1 MNDLHLMPHQE
12 DALIGKG
19 ETITDMR
26 RAEKKETFLKKVERM
41 RRNGINKTSE
51 GQIHRRS

>member
-1 MNDLHLMPHQE
+1 MPHQK
-12 DALIGKG
+12 DALIDKG

-26 RAEKKETFLKKVERM
+26 RAEKKEAFLKKVERM

>member
-1 MNDLHLMPHQE
+1 MPHQE
-12 DALIGKG
+12 DALIDKG
-19 ETITDMR
+19 ETIADMR